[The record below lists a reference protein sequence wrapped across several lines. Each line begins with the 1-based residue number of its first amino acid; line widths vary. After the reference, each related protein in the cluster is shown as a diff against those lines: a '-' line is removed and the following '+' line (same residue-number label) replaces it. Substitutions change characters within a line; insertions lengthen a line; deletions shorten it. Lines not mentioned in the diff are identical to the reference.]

1 MGKIEINWKL
11 VIILLVLSMVG
22 TVVVIPYSLSI
33 QKEAIKE
40 LGISE
45 NIVIISSIIQSFI
58 MFFAMIVAGHIISK
72 KIGLGANIIEKWTKG
87 KKVLE
92 DIKNILP
99 ISAGFGITVGG
110 VIIGLDLI
118 FYYLSGPKTAI
129 STAPPS
135 IFQGFLASFYGA
147 INEEIMMRFFLM
159 SLVIFII
166 NLITKHKK
174 EKPKPIVAWVAI
186 IITSVLFGLGHL
198 PITSSLVAI
207 TPFII
212 ARSIVLNGV
221 GGIVFGWLFWKKGL
235 ESAIVSHFSTD
246 IVLHV
251 LLPAV
256 IIFW

>member
-1 MGKIEINWKL
+1 MKKIEINWRL
-11 VIILLVLSMVG
+11 VTILLVISMVG
-22 TVVVIPYSLSI
+22 TIAVIPYSLSL
-33 QKEAIKE
+33 QAEAIKE

-58 MFFAMIVAGHIISK
+58 MFFALIVVGHILSK
-72 KIGLGANIIEKWTKG
+72 KIGLGANIIERLTEG
-87 KKVLE
+87 KKIIK

-99 ISAGFGITVGG
+99 ISIGLGVLAGGL
-110 VIIGLDLI
+110 IIGLDLI
-118 FYYLSGPKTAI
+118 FYYLSGSETAI
-129 STAPPS
+129 STASPG

-166 NLITKHKK
+166 NLIIRHKK
-174 EKPKPIVAWVAI
+174 GKPKPIVAWIAI

-207 TPFII
+207 TPLII
-212 ARSIVLNGV
+212 TRAIVLNSI
-221 GGIVFGWLFWKKGL
+221 GGIAFGFLFWKKGL
-235 ESAIVSHFSTD
+235 ESAMISHFSAD
-246 IVLHV
+246 IILHV

-256 IIFW
+256 IVFW